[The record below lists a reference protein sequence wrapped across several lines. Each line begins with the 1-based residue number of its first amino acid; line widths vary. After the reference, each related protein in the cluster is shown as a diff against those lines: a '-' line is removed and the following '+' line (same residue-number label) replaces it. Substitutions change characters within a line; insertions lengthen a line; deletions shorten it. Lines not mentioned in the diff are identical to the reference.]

1 MIVTYN
7 WLKEFVDCDLPPAEL
22 SDLLTMLGLE
32 VERMEEVGGGMDDV
46 VVAQVVEKSQH
57 PNADKL
63 SLCRVNNGKEL
74 LTVVCGAQNFKAGR
88 QGCPGPDRRHT
99 ARRLQDQA
107 LQDPRRGVLRDALLR
122 EGTGPGRGSPP
133 VSWSCPRASSSAR
146 HSSTRSGTK
155 DTIFEIGLTPNRA
168 DCLSVV
174 GVAREIAA
182 KLGKKVHYPGL
193 EVVETGAPIAG
204 ITSVTVH
211 APDLCPRY
219 TARHIS
225 GCALAPSPAW
235 LANRLRAA
243 GIRSINNIVDVTN
256 YVLLEYG
263 HPLHAFDFK
272 LLSGGKIVVAAA
284 AEGESFVTLDGQE
297 RLLTTSDLTIRDGE
311 KGVALAGIMG
321 GGNSEIGEGT
331 TEVLLESA
339 YFDPSAIRRT
349 SKRLGIHTE
358 SSHRFERGTDVA
370 GLTRALDR
378 AASLIAELSGGSIAK
393 GVVDVYPQVIEPRV
407 ISARLPRI
415 NAISGLSL
423 SAAEVKDIFERLEF
437 EVTETEDGIFSVR
450 VPLFRVDIEREID
463 LVEEVVRMNGFENVP
478 LTMPRAA
485 VFSDLPSDALRLT
498 VRLKDL
504 LVSQGLS
511 EVINYSFVAPSS
523 CDRILLPPE
532 DFRSNGVKLLNPIS
546 DELSVMRTTLLPG
559 LLETAVKNISFR
571 TMNLRI
577 FEMRRIYLPTP
588 GQELLNEPLYLSALL
603 TGSRD
608 PEGWNQQKGEIDFF
622 DVKGIV
628 ENILLDLN
636 VSSVTYSA
644 EELDPYY
651 HPGKACRILC
661 GNKLLGS
668 FGELHPTVQENY
680 GISAP
685 LYYLELNFEVLIG
698 CRKKQG
704 TAQVPSRFPSTFR
717 DIAMLLPQEIPAA
730 DVIGCVNGVKAAE
743 LEGVEIFDVYTGGN
757 IAPGE
762 KSVAVRVRYGSRERT
777 LTDDEVTRLHQRVI
791 DALQKKLNVSFR

>member
-7 WLKEFVDCDLPPAEL
+7 WIKEFVDCDLPAEEL
-22 SDLLTMLGLE
+22 SHLLTMLGLE
-32 VERMEEVGGGMDDV
+32 VERMEAVGGGMDDV
-46 VVAQVVEKSQH
+46 VVARVVEKNQH

-63 SLCRVNNGKEL
+63 SLCKVDNGKEL
-74 LTVVCGAQNFKAGR
+74 LSIVCGAQNFKAGDKVALA
-88 QGCPGPDRRHT
+88 QIGATLPGDFKIKRSKIRGEESFGM
-99 ARRLQDQA
+99 LCSEKELA
-107 LQDPRRGVLRDALLR
+107 LAAESAGIMILPEDFQLGTPLFDAL
-122 EGTGPGRGSPP
+122 
-133 VSWSCPRASSSAR
+133 
-146 HSSTRSGTK
+146 GTK

-193 EVVETGAPIAG
+193 QVVEAGAPIEG
-204 ITSVTVH
+204 IASVTIDS
-211 APDLCPRY
+211 PDLCPRY

-225 GCALAPSPAW
+225 GCTLAESPAW

-272 LLSGGKIVVAAA
+272 LLAGGRIVVAAA
-284 AEGESFVTLDGQE
+284 AEGEGFGTLDGQQ
-297 RLLTTSDLTIRDGE
+297 RKLTSSDLTIRDAE

-370 GLTRALDR
+370 GLIRALDR
-378 AASLIAELSGGSIAK
+378 AASLIAELSGGSIAR
-393 GVVDVYPQVIEPRV
+393 GVIDVYPQPIEPRV
-407 ISARLPRI
+407 ISARLARI
-415 NAISGLSL
+415 NAVSGLEL
-423 SAAEVKDIFERLEF
+423 CAAEVRDIFERLEF
-437 EVTETEDGIFSVR
+437 EVSETEAGVFRVK
-450 VPLFRVDIEREID
+450 VPLFRVDLEREID
-463 LVEEVVRMNGFENVP
+463 LVEEVVRLNGFEKVP
-478 LTMPRAA
+478 LTMPRAD
-485 VFSDLPSDALRLT
+485 VFSDLPSEALRLT
-498 VRLKDL
+498 LRLKDL

-523 CDRILLPPE
+523 CDRILLPPD
-532 DFRSNGVKLLNPIS
+532 DFRSNGVALLNPIS

-571 TMNLRI
+571 TLNLRI
-577 FEMRRIYLPTP
+577 FEMRRIYIPTP
-588 GQELLNEPLYLSALL
+588 GKELPDEPLYLSALL

-608 PEGWNQQKGEIDFF
+608 PEGWNQAKGEIDFF
-622 DVKGIV
+622 DVKGIL
-628 ENILLDLN
+628 ENLLADLN
-636 VSSVTYSA
+636 VTGVSYPA
-644 EELDPYY
+644 DRLDPYF
-651 HPGKACRILC
+651 HPGKACRIMC
-661 GNKLLGS
+661 GNRQLGS
-668 FGELHPTVQENY
+668 LGELHPTVQENY
-680 GISAP
+680 GIAAP
-685 LYYLELNFEVLIG
+685 LYYLELNFEALVG
-698 CRKKQG
+698 ARKAQG

-730 DVIGCVNGVKAAE
+730 DIVACVTGVKAAE

-757 IAPGE
+757 IPKGE
-762 KSVAVRVRYGSRERT
+762 KSIAVRVRYGSRERT
-777 LTDDEVTRLHQRVI
+777 LTDDEVTRLHQRVM
-791 DALQKKLNVSFR
+791 DAVTKKLNVSFR